1 MTEST
6 HRCNCRYFMC
16 AGSDTCEIEAPE
28 HDGKT
33 FRSRCGSGF
42 FVRYIPIRPKI
53 RDKLEQQGGEQE

>member
-1 MTEST
+1 
-6 HRCNCRYFMC
+6 MC